1 MIEIPEA
8 LTLARQ
14 MNAELRGKT
23 VVRLAAASSPHKFA
37 WYSGD
42 PAEYPRLF
50 GGRAVTGARAYGG
63 KLLLEF
69 EDGCAFQFSD
79 GTTPRLYRN
88 EKEVPKKHQL
98 LIDFGD
104 AYLVCTIRMYGGIM
118 GFAGEFDNEYDRMA
132 RERPDVFSDAF
143 SFDYFKSLLPGGKK
157 KLSAKAFLATEQR
170 IPGLGNGVLQD
181 ILFAAGVSPRRDVAN
196 ADEETL
202 RRLYDS
208 VRTVLYDM
216 TWGGGRDTEP
226 DLYGNPGGYQTVM
239 SRNNAVCPTCGGEI
253 RREAF
258 LGGNVYY
265 CPACQK

>member
-1 MIEIPEA
+1 
-8 LTLARQ
+8 
-14 MNAELRGKT
+14 
-23 VVRLAAASSPHKFA
+23 
-37 WYSGD
+37 
-42 PAEYPRLF
+42 
-50 GGRAVTGARAYGG
+50 
-63 KLLLEF
+63 
-69 EDGCAFQFSD
+69 
-79 GTTPRLYRN
+79 
-88 EKEVPKKHQL
+88 
-98 LIDFGD
+98 
-104 AYLVCTIRMYGGIM
+104 MYGGIM
-118 GFAGEFDNEYDRMA
+118 GFAGELDNEYDRIA

>member
-1 MIEIPEA
+1 MIEIPES

-14 MNAELRGKT
+14 MAAALRGKT
-23 VVRLAAASSPHKFA
+23 VRRLAADASPRKWA
-37 WYSGD
+37 WYYGD
-42 PAEYPRLF
+42 PAAYPAMF
-50 GGRAVTGARAYGG
+50 EGRAVTGARAYGG

-69 EDGCAFQFSD
+69 EDGYGFQFSD
-79 GTTPRLYRN
+79 GTAPRLYRE
-88 EKEVPKKHQL
+88 EKELPKKHQL

-104 AYLVCTIRMYGGIM
+104 AYLVCTVRMYGGIM
-118 GFAGEFDNEYDRMA
+118 GFAGELDNTYDRIA

-143 SFDYFKSLLPGGKK
+143 CFDYLKSLLPQNGK

-181 ILFAAGVSPRRDVAN
+181 ILFDAGVSPRRDMQA
-196 ADEETL
+196 ADEDTL

-226 DLYGNPGGYQTVM
+226 DLYGNPGGYRTIM
-239 SRNNAVCPTCGGEI
+239 SRHNTVCPACGGEI
-253 RREAF
+253 RREAY

-265 CPACQK
+265 CPNCQK

>member
-98 LIDFGD
+98 LMDFGD

-118 GFAGEFDNEYDRMA
+118 GFAGELDNEYDRIA

-157 KLSAKAFLATEQR
+157 KLSAKAFLAT
-170 IPGLGNGVLQD
+170 
-181 ILFAAGVSPRRDVAN
+181 
-196 ADEETL
+196 
-202 RRLYDS
+202 
-208 VRTVLYDM
+208 
-216 TWGGGRDTEP
+216 
-226 DLYGNPGGYQTVM
+226 
-239 SRNNAVCPTCGGEI
+239 
-253 RREAF
+253 
-258 LGGNVYY
+258 
-265 CPACQK
+265 